1 MAAASVFWHGD
12 DGMVMSMK
20 KRFEHVNWSI
30 PHSTATAEKTMPAPV
45 AEPRWVM
52 PLLYAVD
59 DRESA

>member
-12 DGMVMSMK
+12 DGVVMSMK
-20 KRFEHVNWSI
+20 ERFEHVNWRI

-45 AEPRWVM
+45 AEPRWEM
-52 PLLYAVD
+52 PLLHAVD